1 MLRFW
6 PACFGDSQPADG
18 AGWHDGGVLLTL
30 SGHDPVDVV
39 PVGSLYTWTKQAP
52 KSATLC
58 RV

>member
-39 PVGSLYTWTKQAP
+39 PVGSLYWIWIWIW
-52 KSATLC
+52 SAFEGP
-58 RV
+58 